1 VEKTRKTPIIFL
13 LIMIQS
19 TLAVISASAVLFGMS
34 LKKVPSGVYVGD
46 LEIGGMNYSEAAE
59 VINKEYGKKF
69 EGGSLK
75 LDIEGR
81 EEYEIPFSR
90 IDVYADGPATLQS
103 LNPFKDI
110 KNIPRLLGMYLGNTK
125 IELQPVINFSES
137 KLRLELLELSE
148 TINTDPVDAMI
159 YYEKG
164 ALKKNPDFPGVALNI
179 NKAVDIIAGQ
189 LSENP
194 FNEVNLNSTDN
205 YALETVD
212 ASVTMN
218 DLGMMQQVIAE
229 YSTHIADDVLLDSIR
244 LAIDAING
252 VVLDA
257 YEEGKE
263 PAVFSF
269 VECIKNKDAGFEND
283 NEGYDQVASTLYAA
297 LLKTG
302 MPVDSITRLPHK
314 MAVDYI
320 EPGLDSWISGN
331 AGDLKFANPFKN
343 DLAVFAEII
352 EDRVVVAIAG
362 SLSDKPE
369 ESDITTEIVQRYAP
383 PVYYVENSNLNKDDK
398 LILNPGKEGIV
409 VNVYRNGTLIG
420 TDEYEAEKAII
431 QVGPGSNRII
441 DNK

>member
-1 VEKTRKTPIIFL
+1 MGKTRKTPIIFL
-13 LIMIQS
+13 LIMVQS
-19 TLAVISASAVLFGMS
+19 TLAVIAASAVLFGMS
-34 LKKVPSGVYVGD
+34 LKKVPSGVYVNG
-46 LEIGGMNYSEAAE
+46 LEIGGINYSEAVE
-59 VINKEYGKKF
+59 VINAEYGKKF
-69 EGGSLK
+69 GEGSLK

-81 EEYEIPFSR
+81 EGYEIPFSR
-90 IDVYADGPATLQS
+90 IDVCADGSATLQS
-103 LNPFKDI
+103 LNPFKDL
-110 KNIPRLLGMYLGNTK
+110 KNIPGLLGMYFGNSE
-125 IELQPVINFSES
+125 IELRPVINFNES

-148 TINTDPVDAMI
+148 VINTDPIDARI

-164 ALKKNPDFPGVALNI
+164 ALKKDPDFPGIALNI
-179 NKAVDIIAGQ
+179 NNAVDVIAGQ

-194 FNEVNLNSTDN
+194 FTTVKLNSTDN
-205 YALETVD
+205 YALETVV

-218 DLGMMQQVIAE
+218 DFSMIQQVIAE

-244 LAIDAING
+244 LAVDAING
-252 VVLDA
+252 VILDA

-269 VECIKNKDAGFEND
+269 VECIKNKDTGFEND
-283 NEGYDQVASTLYAA
+283 NEGYDQVASTLYTA

-331 AGDLKFANPFKN
+331 AGDLKFKNLFKN
-343 DLAVFAEII
+343 KIAVFAEIT
-352 EDRVVVAIAG
+352 EGRVVVAIAG

-369 ESDITTEIVQRYAP
+369 KSDISMEIVQRYTP
-383 PVYYVENSNLNKDDK
+383 PVYYVENSNLNKGDK

-431 QVGPGSNRII
+431 QVGPGSNQII